1 METVGDFL
9 QINGFRLEGSPQAF
23 DEDVVEIAASTIQR
37 GFDVS
42 VGQSRDPASACILP
56 ALVRIHYLWLAISGD
71 SHFQSLNA
79 KAGIQHIGKP
89 PGQNLT
95 GRPIIDCHQIHKA
108 VLDGDVGD
116 VAALNLIG
124 PRDCELS
131 QQVWIDPRLR
141 MLFADI
147 WSLVP
152 SHACKHALPGSEWSA
167 IQ

>member
-9 QINGFRLEGSPQAF
+9 QINGFRLVGSPQAF
-23 DEDVVEIAASTIQR
+23 DEDVVEIAAPTIQR

-42 VGQSRDPASACILP
+42 VGQSRDPASACILL

-79 KAGIQHIGKP
+79 KAGIQHTGKP

-95 GRPIIDCHQIHKA
+95 GRPIIDCHQIHIP

-124 PRDCELS
+124 LRDCELP

-141 MLFADI
+141 MLFAGI

-152 SHACKHALPGSEWSA
+152 SHAGKHALPGSEWSA